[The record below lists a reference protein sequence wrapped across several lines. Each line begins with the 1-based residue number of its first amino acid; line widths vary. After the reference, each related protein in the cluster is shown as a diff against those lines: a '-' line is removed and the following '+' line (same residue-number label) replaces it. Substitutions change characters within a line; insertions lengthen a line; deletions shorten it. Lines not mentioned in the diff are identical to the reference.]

1 MNCVERMRRD
11 DMMLGTFLAEA
22 KAFTLDDGR
31 IVIQHE
37 VEWALNML
45 QAARA
50 KTMLARAFSAELKRP
65 VDPQSFIFEIKAA
78 SGSADDTI
86 LDDLIEAAEQQ

>member
-31 IVIQHE
+31 VVIQHQ

-65 VDPQSFIFEIKAA
+65 IDPQSFIFEIKTGAD
-78 SGSADDTI
+78 SANDTV